1 MNSCNC
7 AAPYTNPGA
16 CFYCPNRW
24 VYYPCTT
31 WKDSSAPDLSQLYKY
46 KESDKKRII
55 ERFDDKGNL
64 VERVTEDV

>member
-7 AAPYTNPGA
+7 VLPYTNPGA
-16 CFYCPNRW
+16 CFYCKNRW
-24 VYYPCTT
+24 DFYPSYTT
-31 WKDSSAPDLSQLYKY
+31 WKDSSVYKY
-46 KESDKKRII
+46 KEAGKKRVI